1 MLTREGDARGRG
13 GEGGPDEREREASMI
28 RTGRESLRLN
38 IKSIEQPNGLGSHP
52 AIHGPTVLTCTHIRT
67 HAHART
73 FPLMH
78 TMARTQTFTCT
89 HVNAHTPAHTHAHVQ
104 THKTHTNKHV

>member
-1 MLTREGDARGRG
+1 MRGELNADEKGDARGGGG

-73 FPLMH
+73 HTRLHMH
-78 TMARTQTFTCT
+78 T
-89 HVNAHTPAHTHAHVQ
+89 HTPLFS
-104 THKTHTNKHV
+104 